1 MLSERGQPKDHI
13 MYELPIHATT
23 WTNEPKSHHAEYMIY
38 FILNIQKKQI
48 YRDKKKEISS
58 CLGFRMATGI
68 NYRWTLGILRG

>member
-1 MLSERGQPKDHI
+1 MLSERGQPKDRI

-48 YRDKKKEISS
+48 YRDKKKRLVVAWGS
-58 CLGFRMATGI
+58 
-68 NYRWTLGILRG
+68 RWQQELTIDGL